1 MDPASYPSPLSGSVM
16 RGDSA
21 AIQTCEVDHGR
32 SDACV
37 VRGGWVGLA
46 WDHPRRT
53 VLGKGLPDLRT
64 EFARKPQPHALR
76 EDPGRDV
83 VQATGHEVTAMGQEG
98 PLSGDAAV
106 PQHTPH
112 CLASRGPP
120 LQSKLVDECRTR

>member
-32 SDACV
+32 SDACEEGGGRLV
-37 VRGGWVGLA
+37 LPGPPTSAPFSERARPIRGKRE
-46 WDHPRRT
+46 DN
-53 VLGKGLPDLRT
+53 
-64 EFARKPQPHALR
+64 EPQPHALR

-83 VQATGHEVTAMGQEG
+83 VQATGHEVTATGQKG

-106 PQHTPH
+106 PQHIPH

-120 LQSKLVDECRTR
+120 LQSKLVDERRTR